1 MKKKLIIGLGNPT
14 KKYKYTR
21 HNIGSLIVKKIILNY
36 KIKKIFYN
44 NFGNIY
50 IKKNNKFKLFFLL
63 SNLYINNIGLSVKY
77 FLKKYKLTYNNLII
91 ISDDIYLEFGK
102 IKIKKKGGSG
112 GHNGLKNIQQILK
125 TKNYFRIKIGIGH
138 NFNYGEQNKYVL
150 SPMNKKELNIIYKI
164 IYLKVYNIIKTL

>member
-14 KKYKYTR
+14 EKYKYTR
-21 HNIGSLIVKKIILNY
+21 HNIGSLIVKQIILNNN
-36 KIKKIFYN
+36 KIKKIFSN

-50 IKKNNKFKLFFLL
+50 INKNNKFLFLL

-91 ISDDIYLEFGK
+91 ISDDIYLDFGK

-112 GHNGLKNIQQILK
+112 GHNGLKNIKKILK
-125 TKNYFRIKIGIGH
+125 TKNFFRIKIGIGH

-150 SPMNKKELNIIYKI
+150 SPMNQKELYIIYNI